1 MAGRSQRAVF
11 PVVIPEAQRFSCSTV
26 PSLCLLTLSLS
37 LFLYLSLS
45 CVSLFG
51 SFFLSFWLPFFI
63 YLCFFFFFFFSLS
76 LSISISAW
84 TCAFMHVCILCI
96 ISYMSCRYRHAY
108 ACKIYTRIFVLCCLH
123 CTALENK
130 LFPYVRSPGALI
142 AIALWS
148 CHF

>member
-37 LFLYLSLS
+37 LSLSLS
-45 CVSLFG
+45 
-51 SFFLSFWLPFFI
+51 FFI
-63 YLCFFFFFFFSLS
+63 YLFRVFRYLVLSFFLAAFLHLFIFFFLSLS

-148 CHF
+148 CRF